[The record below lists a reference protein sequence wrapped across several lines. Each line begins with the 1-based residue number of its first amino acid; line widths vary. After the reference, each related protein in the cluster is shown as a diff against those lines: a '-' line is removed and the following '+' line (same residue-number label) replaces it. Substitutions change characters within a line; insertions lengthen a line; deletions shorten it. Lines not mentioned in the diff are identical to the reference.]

1 MNFTAGLYGHS
12 NPVIRAAIDRA
23 LDDGI
28 SLSGHNLL
36 ESRLADLIRER
47 IRSIASLRFTNS
59 GTEANLMALAA
70 AKAFTGR
77 SKVIVFVGGYHGGVL
92 TFGSGP
98 AKVNVPHD
106 YLYATYNDAAAV
118 DALFDAHGTE
128 IAAVLVEPM
137 QGSSGCIVGEPAFLQ
152 RLRERSAA
160 AGALLIFDEV
170 MTSRLAPGGR
180 QSQLGITP
188 DLTTLGKYIG
198 GGMSFGAF
206 GGRRDVMA
214 QFDPRTPGAL
224 THAGT
229 FNNNVLTMSAGAAGL
244 GSVYTDEA
252 ALTLNA
258 RGDAI
263 AHAAERDLPRGRGRP
278 AVQRARLADEL
289 PGDGC
294 NAAQRRRP
302 AGDRPAHQGSA
313 VLLHGR
319 ARHLPRAARL
329 RRAVAA
335 DHRCARRPLR
345 RRIRRIRR
353 HASRAALKA
362 SDAKPALNR
371 EHILATALALIDR
384 DGCAALSLRVLA
396 KELGVF
402 PTAIYWHV
410 PNRNELVA
418 GAVALALHGVGDRL
432 PGGTWQHRLRA
443 LLKRFRAALHRHP
456 KLAPVVGTELISNI
470 PLDLPMLEHI
480 VRALEDAGFDGPAL
494 VDAFNVVVAAM
505 CGFVTIE
512 LAAAPAE
519 HADAWAQSHEQA
531 LREIPA
537 PAYPALAGHL
547 PRLRDKA
554 FILRWTSGASRPL
567 DSAFEAW
574 LDVIIGGLERR
585 AMSSP

>member
-1 MNFTAGLYGHS
+1 MPTSIDHSTTLGRALAAHLERYVARTPASRAQYDAAQRSMPGGNTRTVLFYEPYPLAIARGQDCRLWDADGHEYLDFLGEFTAGLYGHS

-77 SKVIVFVGGYHGGVL
+77 PKVMVFVGGYHGGVL

-98 AKVNVPHD
+98 AKVNVPHE
-106 YLYATYNDAAAV
+106 YLYAPYNDAAAV
-118 DALFDAHGTE
+118 DALFDAHGAE

-160 AGALLIFDEV
+160 VGALLIFDEV

-244 GSVYTDEA
+244 GSVYTAEA
-252 ALTLNA
+252 AITLNA
-258 RGDAI
+258 RGDAMRTRLNTI
-263 AHAAERDLPRGRGRP
+263 CREAAVGLQFSGLGSLMNFQATAATIRSVADLQATDPRVKDLLFFFMAERGIYIARRGFVVLSLPITD
-278 AVQRARLADEL
+278 AHV
-289 PGDGC
+289 
-294 NAAQRRRP
+294 
-302 AGDRPAHQGSA
+302 DRF
-313 VLLHGR
+313 
-319 ARHLPRAARL
+319 
-329 RRAVAA
+329 VAA
-335 DHRCARRPLR
+335 FAEFVDTH
-345 RRIRRIRR
+345 
-353 HASRAALKA
+353 
-362 SDAKPALNR
+362 
-371 EHILATALALIDR
+371 
-384 DGCAALSLRVLA
+384 
-396 KELGVF
+396 
-402 PTAIYWHV
+402 
-410 PNRNELVA
+410 
-418 GAVALALHGVGDRL
+418 
-432 PGGTWQHRLRA
+432 RA
-443 LLKRFRAALHRHP
+443 LL
-456 KLAPVVGTELISNI
+456 
-470 PLDLPMLEHI
+470 
-480 VRALEDAGFDGPAL
+480 
-494 VDAFNVVVAAM
+494 
-505 CGFVTIE
+505 
-512 LAAAPAE
+512 
-519 HADAWAQSHEQA
+519 
-531 LREIPA
+531 
-537 PAYPALAGHL
+537 
-547 PRLRDKA
+547 
-554 FILRWTSGASRPL
+554 
-567 DSAFEAW
+567 
-574 LDVIIGGLERR
+574 
-585 AMSSP
+585 